1 MTPEEKE
8 VKAPKTVDGKVDIK
22 VDQEN
27 EIPEIRADRKIAN
40 KILKDNYESYL
51 WFQWHW

>member
-1 MTPEEKE
+1 MNTEEKQ
-8 VKAPKTVDGKVDIK
+8 VKAPKTVDGKIDIK

-40 KILKDNYESYL
+40 KILKDNYEIFL
-51 WFQWHW
+51 WNRCHW